1 MKKLLTQVFN
11 WGYENYCPMVAVF
24 SEDEDGGLVLQW
36 DEDVYKVLQDQENV
50 YGHQI
55 EHMFHGIVSYHQ
67 TDLFGKIESLLSEG
81 EKLPQDEVTLAKVNH
96 LLKEYFDGSG
106 FWSDVEQLLRK
117 NEENLLKIED

>member
-11 WGYENYCPMVAVF
+11 WGYEDHCPMVAVP
-24 SEDEDGGLVLQW
+24 SEDDKDNLILQW
-36 DEDVYKVLQDQENV
+36 DKDVYEVLEEQEAI

-67 TDLFGKIESLLSEG
+67 KDLFGEIEILLSEG
-81 EKLPQDEVTLAKVNH
+81 EKLPNNEVTLAKVNH

-117 NEENLLKIED
+117 NEEHLLKIED